1 MREGKYIAMRVS
13 YHRQLVQAV
22 VKERWI
28 KTTGELLAL
37 RLMEPFPY
45 TDLGRMIAD
54 HSMTDELNLADWN
67 THWMEITGAVYHLR
81 RSKLPEKRLIYWCS
95 LNFFSQNPE
104 WGNQNEVL
112 SKEYPEFAREFR
124 EYERARFYVLFFYYK
139 WTSGQKYLN
148 K

>member
-1 MREGKYIAMRVS
+1 MKEGKYFAMPIS

-54 HSMTDELNLADWN
+54 HSMTDELDLADWN
-67 THWMEITGAVYHLR
+67 AYWMEIAGAVYHLR
-81 RSKLPEKRLIYWCS
+81 RSKLPEKRLIYCCN
-95 LNFFSQNPE
+95 LNFFSQHPE
-104 WGNQNEVL
+104 CGNQNEVL

-139 WTSGQKYLN
+139 WASGQKYLN